1 MIDATVQIGAPIA
14 SVRPVAPPA
23 NQTPGRATTE
33 GGDAGLDSGS
43 AAAMDQARQ
52 ALQADRTSLASAK
65 GALLSALQQTAGLK
79 ESVVHSA
86 EQQIVELAIHVAR
99 KVLMQE
105 IQAGRYE
112 IDPIVQAALEQVS
125 NRQEVVVHLNPD
137 DFQRCAQA
145 KQAGQG
151 EQDDC
156 PAGVRFVADPSV
168 RPAECLLQTPQG
180 NVQSSIEEHL
190 GEIAA
195 ALREPE

>member
-1 MIDATVQIGAPIA
+1 MIDATVQIDAPIA
-14 SVRPVAPPA
+14 SVRPVDPSGNETA
-23 NQTPGRATTE
+23 GRATTE
-33 GGDAGLDSGS
+33 AGDAAQDPGSG
-43 AAAMDQARQ
+43 AAIDQARQ
-52 ALQADRTSLASAK
+52 ALQADREALASATA
-65 GALLSALQQTAGLK
+65 ALVSALQQTAGLT

-86 EQQIVELAIHVAR
+86 EQQIVQLAIDVAR

-112 IDPIVQAALEQVS
+112 IDPIVQAALSQVPG
-125 NRQEVVVHLNPD
+125 RQEVVVHLNPD
-137 DFQRCAQA
+137 DFECCGQA
-145 KQAGQG
+145 RQG
-151 EQDDC
+151 EQGDC

-180 NVQSSIEEHL
+180 NVQSVVEEHL